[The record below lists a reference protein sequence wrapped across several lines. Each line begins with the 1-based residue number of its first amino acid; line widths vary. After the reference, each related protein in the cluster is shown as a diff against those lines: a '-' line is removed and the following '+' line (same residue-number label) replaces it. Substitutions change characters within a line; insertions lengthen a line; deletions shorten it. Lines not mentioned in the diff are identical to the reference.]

1 MKVLLQIAL
10 VIIGLLLA
18 YMLLATALGML
29 FWVALAGIVACV
41 VFALGRAW
49 WQARQNKRPP
59 DAQVYKKA
67 EKQAEAALKDLER
80 KVN

>member
-29 FWVALAGIVACV
+29 FWVALAGIVGCV

-59 DAQVYKKA
+59 DVRVHKQA
-67 EKQAEAALKDLER
+67 EEQAEAALKELER
-80 KVN
+80 NVN